1 MSVSPNMYHGRS
13 DRSIFKGFWGLNLF
27 GAVFLVWAWFQNKEL
42 LELEQ
47 GDVAS
52 VTMDRTLVA
61 LYKAFDTMQ
70 QGRMAVVGAIIA
82 VGVCFI
88 LGAFY
93 GLYKRIR
100 IRNAI
105 PQRH

>member
-13 DRSIFKGFWGLNLF
+13 DRSLFKGFWFLSLL
-27 GAVFLVWAWFQNKEL
+27 GAAFLVWAWYQNKEL
-42 LELEQ
+42 LQLEQ

-70 QGRMAVVGAIIA
+70 QGRMAVVGAIAA
-82 VGVCFI
+82 VGGLFI
-88 LGAFY
+88 LGALY
-93 GLYKRIR
+93 GVYRRIR
-100 IRNAI
+100 IRRAI
-105 PQRH
+105 PQRN